1 MLNLIEY
8 LFPEILNLLKSE
20 YFSLILV
27 MFAVIGAIKLVKKVL
42 NL

>member
-27 MFAVIGAIKLVKKVL
+27 MFAVIGAIKLLKKVL